1 MIILDTDICI
11 ELLRGNKQIIK
22 KRSETEEPIGISFIT
37 VGELYYGAAKS
48 IKPEYNK
55 NLVEKFLLTVF
66 IFESSCDSMKRFGQ
80 LKAEL
85 EKEGLRLAD
94 ADLLV
99 ASIVQ
104 TVSGTLVSG
113 NTKHFSR
120 VKSLPLVNWLR

>member
-11 ELLRGNKQIIK
+11 ELLRGNKHIIK
-22 KRSETEEPIGISFIT
+22 KRSETEEPIGIGFIT
-37 VGELYYGAAKS
+37 AGELYYGAVKS
-48 IKPEYNK
+48 TKPEYNK
-55 NLVEKFLLTVF
+55 MLVEKFLLTVF
-66 IFESSCDSMKRFGQ
+66 VVDSSFESMKKFGQ

-104 TVSGTLVSG
+104 TVSGTLVTG

-120 VKSLPLVNWLR
+120 IKGLPVANWLR